1 MKVNEEEAVLINVLK
16 QDFFE
21 LEYVNPR
28 IHRLSKVIIFQIVL
42 HAFFFFYL
50 NIEDVPMKEAHA
62 GLLSDPA
69 HLLPLY
75 KKE

>member
-42 HAFFFFYL
+42 HAFFFFT
-50 NIEDVPMKEAHA
+50 
-62 GLLSDPA
+62 
-69 HLLPLY
+69 
-75 KKE
+75 